1 MRGGSGRDG
10 DDVVE
15 VRPFERDQDRHQL
28 RQARDGELAMDPV
41 AEQDLARVAVLDQ
54 VGMRV
59 YSRNRRLRCGRKQQR
74 RGEDGQAALHGR
86 TI

>member
-1 MRGGSGRDG
+1 MR
-10 DDVVE
+10 
-15 VRPFERDQDRHQL
+15 PLERDQDGHQL
-28 RQARDGELAMDPV
+28 RQARDRELAMDAV
-41 AEQDLARVAVLDQ
+41 AQQNLARIAVLDQ

-59 YSRNRRLRCGRKQQR
+59 YSRNRRLRSGRKQQR

>member
-1 MRGGSGRDG
+1 
-10 DDVVE
+10 
-15 VRPFERDQDRHQL
+15 
-28 RQARDGELAMDPV
+28 MDPV

-59 YSRNRRLRCGRKQQR
+59 YSRNRRLCCGREQQR

>member
-1 MRGGSGRDG
+1 MR
-10 DDVVE
+10 
-15 VRPFERDQDRHQL
+15 PLERDQDGHQL
-28 RQARDGELAMDPV
+28 RQARDRELAMDAV
-41 AEQDLARVAVLDQ
+41 AEQDLARVTVLDQ

-59 YSRNRRLRCGRKQQR
+59 YSRNRRLRSSRKQQR